1 MAITLSKS
9 AAGHIRTMLEKRGYG
24 LGLRLG
30 TRESGCSGFSY
41 VVNYADTV
49 TDDDVM
55 FEDRGVMVVVARQNL
70 PLIDGTEIDY
80 LKNNAI
86 EPGFE
91 FHNPNVKDLCGCGES
106 FNV

>member
-9 AAGHIRTMLEKRGYG
+9 AAGHIATILKKRGYG

-41 VVNYADTV
+41 VVDYADTV
-49 TDDDVM
+49 TDDDVV
-55 FEDRGVMVVVARQNL
+55 FEDRGVKVVVARQSL

-86 EPGFE
+86 ELGFE

-106 FNV
+106 FSV